1 MELFNFSPT
10 SEPKITEGYRV
21 VSSDFESG
29 TKRRYY
35 KGRKGKLYSLVFQT
49 NYENA
54 CDLMQFWRDRKGP
67 YEAFLYEDPH
77 SGELVVVHFSETN
90 VDFEAQW
97 NASHEYK
104 VGIIEVVLEEL
115 L

>member
-1 MELFNFSPT
+1 MELFDFTPT
-10 SEPKITEGYRV
+10 SEPKVTEGYRILQ
-21 VSSDFESG
+21 SDFENG

-35 KGRKGKLYSLVFQT
+35 KGRKGKQYSLVFQT
-49 NYENA
+49 RYETA
-54 CDLMQFWRDRKGP
+54 LDLMQFWRDRKGS

-77 SGELVVVHFSETN
+77 SGELVIVHFTESN
-90 VDFEAQW
+90 VDFVAQW

-115 L
+115 I

>member
-1 MELFNFSPT
+1 MELFSFSPT
-10 SEPKITEGYRV
+10 SEPKVTEGFRV
-21 VSSDFESG
+21 VQTEFESG
-29 TKRRYY
+29 AKRRYY
-35 KGRKGKLYSLVFQT
+35 KGRKGKLYSLTFQT

-54 CDLMQFWRDRKGP
+54 CRLMQFWRDRKGP

-77 SGELVVVHFSETN
+77 SGELVTVHFSETN

-115 L
+115 I